1 MTTSLICLLMK
12 NVRFVNK
19 PVFYFYFNVGTG
31 LLHILGIDKFKE
43 LLGMTYKKPCYNCLA
58 QGLSVI
64 LVIDGTG
71 SVSGEI
77 RAATRNS
84 IDVNQLE
91 SNGSSQ
97 YFLSLTNIKVVNHFM
112 KLQLMELNIL
122 IIIFF
127 CLLIVKDR
135 KVLESLSDTS
145 VMKLSR
151 DMSLKSG
158 PVPSKL
164 TSNYLING

>member
-1 MTTSLICLLMK
+1 MK
-12 NVRFVNK
+12 NVRFINK

-43 LLGMTYKKPCYNCLA
+43 LLGMTYKKPCYNSLA

-112 KLQLMELNIL
+112 KLQLMELNKYIYYNHT
-122 IIIFF
+122 FF
-127 CLLIVKDR
+127 CLLTVKDR
-135 KVLESLSDTS
+135 KTLESLSDTS
-145 VMKLSR
+145 VMKLSQ
-151 DMSLKSG
+151 DMSLMSG